1 MFLPKIFVRRPQIRN
16 SEKSE
21 NNRIGDRKKIGSEV
35 EKKRGA
41 AEHPQPS
48 RFSKSQIITSQSN
61 TKTKSQS
68 ESSQNINETKY
79 QHKKMRRGEGRSSR
93 RRRCSSPNHHLAASL
108 PWRCQ
113 ARELDPEP
121 PLPPGSRR
129 RVVALGSCRAAATPE
144 INRAAMEPLT
154 CRAVGSRRPTGS

>member
-1 MFLPKIFVRRPQIRN
+1 MSPPNWKQRKKAKKIR
-16 SEKSE
+16 SEME
-21 NNRIGDRKKIGSEV
+21 KKIGSEM

-41 AEHPQPS
+41 AKHPPPQPS
-48 RFSKSQIITSQSN
+48 LCFSKSQIIASQSN

-68 ESSQNINETKY
+68 ESSQNINEIKY

-129 RVVALGSCRAAATPE
+129 RVVALGSCRAAAS
-144 INRAAMEPLT
+144 PLRRRST
-154 CRAVGSRRPTGS
+154 APPWSR